1 MNWIKDI
8 GKNLYKRKIIF
19 ILLFITMTI
28 SLFNCY
34 SSIDGWK
41 TYKVADN
48 SLNNLK
54 NLHEIYVVDAEFAAD
69 FSPVG
74 KITINITD
82 YIKEKT
88 NYKTIAYETLNII
101 DKRLDG
107 LEGKEYMELCPEVI
121 AASYDVLDIFN
132 FDIDTGKKDFDKDKV
147 EAWVGY
153 DMKDRYKIGDK
164 ITVAGSKTTLSNVEI
179 VGVLKRNHGKFQY
192 GGNSSNILDRSIVVL
207 GAKNLR
213 CQSCLIVSKD
223 GYKDTRKNIV
233 KAFPPGLKL
242 KLTPCESMLTNMV
255 NYNKEEAKNL
265 MINCLGMFL
274 FSLGLFIAMFVL
286 IVNKSKRS
294 IGIKL
299 SCGGKRIGIYGEIL
313 AQVLVVYGASVIGA
327 LGSVLFIA
335 QKSLPWIYI
344 RKTDLTFDSLAQII
358 IIGLILII
366 IASIPIFIK
375 VLRLKPSDLIKDQ

>member
-1 MNWIKDI
+1 MNWIKDT
-8 GKNLYKRKIIF
+8 GKNLYKRKFVF

-34 SSIDGWK
+34 ASIDGWK
-41 TYKVADN
+41 VYKALDT
-48 SLNNLK
+48 SLNNFK
-54 NLHEIYVVDAEFAAD
+54 NIHDTYMVEAEFAAD

-74 KITINITD
+74 QMTINITD

-88 NYKTIAYETLNII
+88 NYKAIAYENLNII
-101 DKRLDG
+101 DKRLEG
-107 LEGKEYMELCPEVI
+107 LESKEYMELSPQVV
-121 AASYDVLDIFN
+121 AVSYDVLDIFN
-132 FDIDTGKKDFDKDKV
+132 FNIDTGKKDFDKDKI

-164 ITVAGSKTTLSNVEI
+164 IAAHGFKANFSDVEI
-179 VGVLKRNHGKFQY
+179 VGTLQRNQGKFEY
-192 GGNSSNILDRSIVVL
+192 TYLNGNSLDRSIVIL
-207 GAKNLR
+207 GEKDFR
-213 CQSCLIVSKD
+213 CTNCVIISKD
-223 GYKDTRKNIV
+223 SYKDTRKNIL
-233 KAFPPGLKL
+233 KAFPSGLKL
-242 KLTPCESMLTNMV
+242 KLTPCDSAFTIDV
-255 NYNKEEAKNL
+255 NDSKEEAKNL
-265 MINCLGMFL
+265 MINCLGMFV